1 MSDTP
6 PVIWICGSG
15 EARRRVAPL
24 LEALDGLGSCLI
36 LGDGS
41 QGQVHLDLGPQPD
54 LSLALESCPPE
65 MRPRLCLWLGDGQGP
80 PPAGL
85 TSLPCPVLGLGED
98 APEGRLPAEPWAAAQ
113 TLGQALV
120 QGLRLP
126 WMAGVQVNVP
136 LRDLLGQYCH
146 LVGLHPLN
154 PEVGIDHQ
162 ALDTLGPA
170 DLQQARAILAGRRVS
185 AHLPFGDLVPGSP
198 DPQVAALAGRRLLA
212 AGQWA
217 LELGAVQAVLHLGFE
232 PRLHQDAQPYAQ
244 RLAATLAPLARLLA
258 GGGCRLVMENTFEL
272 EPSPLL
278 LCRQALAR
286 ASGVE
291 VGFCLDVG
299 HASCFSRTGLPA
311 WWRALS
317 PHLSEMHLHDNDGLG
332 DQHLPPGQGRVDWG
346 FLAQELAALPQAP
359 LLTLEPH
366 AEPHL
371 WASLRA
377 LERLWG
383 RPGDQAWAI
392 DGGGGPAL
400 T

>member
-1 MSDTP
+1 MSDTA

-15 EARRRVAPL
+15 QARRQAAPL
-24 LEALDGLGSCLI
+24 LEALDGLGSCLF

-41 QGQVHLDLGPQPD
+41 QGQVHLDLGPRPD
-54 LSLALESCPPE
+54 LGLALESCPPQ
-65 MRPRLCLWLGDGQGP
+65 MRPQACLWLAGDRED

-85 TSLPCPVLGLGED
+85 TSLPCPVLGLGEE
-98 APEGRLPAEPWAAAQ
+98 APEGRLPAEPRRAAVA
-113 TLGQALV
+113 LGQALG
-120 QGLRLP
+120 QGFRLP

-136 LRDLLGQYCH
+136 LRDLLGQYRH
-146 LVGLHPLN
+146 LVGRHPIN

-170 DLQQARAILAGRRVS
+170 DLRQAQGMLAGRRVS
-185 AHLPFGDLVPGSP
+185 VHLPFGDLVPGSP

-232 PRLHQDAQPYAQ
+232 PRLHQDAEPYAG

-258 GGGCRLVMENTFEL
+258 DGGCRLVMENTFEL

-278 LCRQALAR
+278 LCRRALAQ

-299 HASCFSRTGLPA
+299 HASCFSRTGLEA
-311 WWRALS
+311 WWRALG
-317 PHLSEMHLHDNDGLG
+317 PHLGEMHLHDNDGLG
-332 DQHLPPGQGRVDWG
+332 DQHLPPGQGRVDWA
-346 FLAQELAALPQAP
+346 FLGRELPRLPQAP

-377 LERLWG
+377 LAHLWG
-383 RPGDQAWAI
+383 RPEDLGGAI
-392 DGGGGPAL
+392 DGHGGPPL
-400 T
+400 S